1 MRAYLTSDDYKAM
14 IADIAKLNDTGLI
27 MDWLVNWKSQFREH
41 YPLYYNYMLFFLNE
55 IDDFT
60 VTDEIAEK
68 FSKSWFLLSEFE
80 DAPNPSLRYA
90 KVFLEDRVRNADF
103 DEWLDK
109 PIVKIRPSGLAEG
122 FYVESTF
129 HASSPANKENLNLL
143 CEFLKKEKI
152 ISVIDNRDFVDAFS
166 NISQEKM
173 DNKITWLVT
182 RSGKNFLKPLYT
194 LIHLLAPEEFDR
206 LPRKKDFY
214 WKIDK
219 NFNFVHSSP
228 NLESIKKSH
237 GEWKEDQTHGVPSTL
252 DPFTTRILDGINEYI
267 KEVEY

>member
-1 MRAYLTSDDYKAM
+1 
-14 IADIAKLNDTGLI
+14 
-27 MDWLVNWKSQFREH
+27 
-41 YPLYYNYMLFFLNE
+41 MLFFLNE

-173 DNKITWLVT
+173 ETSPQVNFFTSQCRNPVSALNKNAFFSTGISHSV
-182 RSGKNFLKPLYT
+182 
-194 LIHLLAPEEFDR
+194 FD
-206 LPRKKDFY
+206 KD
-214 WKIDK
+214 
-219 NFNFVHSSP
+219 
-228 NLESIKKSH
+228 
-237 GEWKEDQTHGVPSTL
+237 
-252 DPFTTRILDGINEYI
+252 
-267 KEVEY
+267 